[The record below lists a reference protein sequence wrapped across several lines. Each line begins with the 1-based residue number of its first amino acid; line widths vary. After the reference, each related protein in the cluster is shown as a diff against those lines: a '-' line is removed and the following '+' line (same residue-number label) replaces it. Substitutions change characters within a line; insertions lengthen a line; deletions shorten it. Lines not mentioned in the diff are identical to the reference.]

1 VGPAW
6 DSASPLREFFTP
18 LQPALTRHNQTPRVV
33 TAPPLT
39 PPPRPTS
46 RRIAVF
52 GSIAAERPPS
62 ELEPGLPGPVP
73 SPATRAV
80 LEHVFA
86 AIAAQTRE
94 IAQPILDRAMADGAL
109 TRGEH
114 DELLRELGEPSVAA
128 PAAVA
133 VRPVAREVLREALAA
148 IRAASPGIAAPILRE
163 AVASERLTAAQ
174 EQRIL
179 ERLRRSPTTAALRT
193 TARLDTE
200 S

>member
-1 VGPAW
+1 V
-6 DSASPLREFFTP
+6 SAPS
-18 LQPALTRHNQTPRVV
+18 
-33 TAPPLT
+33 LT
-39 PPPRPTS
+39 PPPAPTS

-52 GSIAAERPPS
+52 GSIAAERPPG
-62 ELEPGLPGPVP
+62 ELEGDLPGRAS

-94 IAQPILDRAMADGAL
+94 IAQPILDRAVAEGSL
-109 TRGEH
+109 TGGEH
-114 DELLRELGEPSVAA
+114 DELLRELDPPAVKA

-148 IRAASPGIAAPILRE
+148 IRAASPGIAAPILRD

-179 ERLRRSPTTAALRT
+179 ERLRKSSATAALRT
-193 TARLDTE
+193 GARHD

>member
-1 VGPAW
+1 
-6 DSASPLREFFTP
+6 
-18 LQPALTRHNQTPRVV
+18 V

-39 PPPRPTS
+39 PPPPRPTS

-62 ELEPGLPGPVP
+62 ELEADDPPGLLP

-86 AIAAQTRE
+86 AIAAQTRA

-133 VRPVAREVLREALAA
+133 VRPVAREVLREAHAA

-179 ERLRRSPTTAALRT
+179 ERLRRSPTTALRSG
-193 TARLDTE
+193 ARLD

>member
-1 VGPAW
+1 V
-6 DSASPLREFFTP
+6 
-18 LQPALTRHNQTPRVV
+18 
-33 TAPPLT
+33 T
-39 PPPRPTS
+39 PPSLTSPPAPTA
-46 RRIAVF
+46 RRIVVF
-52 GSIAAERPPS
+52 GSIAAERAPAA
-62 ELEPGLPGPVP
+62 LERDLPARAP

-94 IAQPILDRAMADGAL
+94 IAQPILDRAVADGAL
-109 TRGEH
+109 TGGEH
-114 DELLRELGEPSVAA
+114 DELLRELGEPSAQA

-148 IRAASPGIAAPILRE
+148 IRAASPDIAAPILRE

-179 ERLRRSPTTAALRT
+179 ERLRTRTTAALRT
-193 TARLDTE
+193 GARLD